1 MPEVPEDT
9 SKRVEIF
16 IWENKSKEDK
26 RRYTIFEE
34 INKKTYSLLIQHCT
48 PELEGKLKV
57 MNTYDVIETDQHGI
71 DLAKLIW
78 NICHLQDDDKQDIMA
93 AVEIDNQVY
102 LLYQALYQ

>member
-1 MPEVPEDT
+1 
-9 SKRVEIF
+9 
-16 IWENKSKEDK
+16 
-26 RRYTIFEE
+26 
-34 INKKTYSLLIQHCT
+34 
-48 PELEGKLKV
+48 